1 MNVLK
6 NLFGVLPKK
15 GDHVIKLLGQQCLLR
30 TFVETDAKALAE
42 LLQNNKFYWSI
53 YEPLHRDE
61 YYSEQTQQRK
71 IMEGL
76 RLAQENRE
84 FSFGIFE
91 QQTGQLVGHISL
103 YAIKR
108 LPYSSAF
115 VGYSMD
121 QNYAGRGIATEAV
134 ALVLDF
140 AFNKLNIH
148 RIEAYVAPENLASV
162 RVLEKSDFV
171 REGLLRELLFINGH
185 WVDHYMYAI
194 LQRDFQRK

>member
-1 MNVLK
+1 MRMLK

-15 GDHVIKLLGQQCLLR
+15 GDHVIKLLGQQCMLR
-30 TFVETDAKALAE
+30 TFVETDANALAQ
-42 LLQNNKFYWSI
+42 LLQNNKFFWSI

-61 YYSEQTQQRK
+61 YYSEQTQRQK
-71 IMEGL
+71 IIEGL
-76 RLAQENRE
+76 RLSQENRE
-84 FSFGIFE
+84 FSFGIFDRQT
-91 QQTGQLVGHISL
+91 QQLIGHISL

-121 QNYAGRGIATEAV
+121 QHYAGRGIATEAV
-134 ALVLDF
+134 ALVLEF
-140 AFNKLNIH
+140 AFRTLNIH
-148 RIEAYVAPENLASV
+148 RIEAYVAPENVASV
-162 RVLEKSDFV
+162 RVLEKSEFV

-194 LQRDFQRK
+194 LQRDYPYK

>member
-1 MNVLK
+1 MLK

-15 GDHVIKLLGQQCLLR
+15 GDYVIKLPGQQCILR
-30 TFVETDAKALAE
+30 TFVEADARALAQ

-61 YYSEQTQQRK
+61 YYSEQTQHQK
-71 IMEGL
+71 IVEGL
-76 RLAQENRE
+76 RLSQENRE
-84 FSFGIFE
+84 FSFGIFDR
-91 QQTGQLVGHISL
+91 QTGQLIGHISL

-115 VGYSMD
+115 VGYSID
-121 QNYAGRGIATEAV
+121 QQYAGRGITTEAV

-140 AFNKLNIH
+140 AFRTLNIH
-148 RIEAYVAPENLASV
+148 RIEAYVSPENVASV
-162 RVLEKSDFV
+162 RVLEKSAFV
-171 REGLLRELLFINGH
+171 REGLLRELLFINGQ

-194 LQRDFQRK
+194 LQRDYSPK

>member
-1 MNVLK
+1 MKLLK

-30 TFVETDAKALAE
+30 TFVETDARALAE

-53 YEPLHRDE
+53 YEPLHREE
-61 YYSEQTQQRK
+61 YYSEQTQHRK
-71 IMEGL
+71 ILEGL

-84 FSFGIFE
+84 FSFGIFD
-91 QQTGQLVGHISL
+91 QQNGQLIGHISL

-121 QNYAGRGIATEAV
+121 ERYAGRGIATEAV
-134 ALVLDF
+134 ALVLNF
-140 AFNKLNIH
+140 AFNQLNIH
-148 RIEAYVAPENLASV
+148 RIEAYVAPENVASV
-162 RVLEKSDFV
+162 RVLEKAAFV
-171 REGLLRELLFINGH
+171 REGLLRELLFINGR

-194 LQRDFQRK
+194 LQRDFQRQ